1 MPSIQAA
8 VDFALTPVALN
19 RPAPFGVIVVLVEEV
34 GYGVRLTEA
43 FAADPAGGTE
53 L

>member
-1 MPSIQAA
+1 M
-8 VDFALTPVALN
+8 DFALTTVALN
-19 RPAPFGVIVVLVEEV
+19 RPDPFGVIVVLMDEV
-34 GYGVRLTEA
+34 GYRVRLTEA